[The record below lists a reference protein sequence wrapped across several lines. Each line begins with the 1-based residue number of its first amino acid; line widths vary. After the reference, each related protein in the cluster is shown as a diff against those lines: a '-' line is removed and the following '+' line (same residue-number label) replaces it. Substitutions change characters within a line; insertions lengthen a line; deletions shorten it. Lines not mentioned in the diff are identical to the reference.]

1 MSYIQKHI
9 QVVEKLINGYINSL
23 PYSVYLKDYFS
34 KNKKH
39 GSKDRKSISHLSYTF
54 LRLGNCLA
62 ELDFNTRLN
71 VAIFLC
77 NNKRPLYAAVLYQD
91 SLFGNW
97 PDEIDLRIEIVK
109 GIYPSFNQNDLL
121 PFSTAEL
128 TEGIDANK
136 FILQHFSQPKLFAR
150 IRPGKK
156 ATVLNKLEA
165 ANVEYKLIEDSCLAL
180 NNATS
185 LDSILRLNEE
195 IVIQD
200 YSSQK
205 VATIFQYINN
215 KGAHL
220 KVWDCCAASGGK
232 SILMYDNIPNLFLT
246 VSDIRASII
255 ANLKERFKKADIKD
269 YDAFVANVAEANTT
283 PKNKY
288 DIVIAD
294 VPCTGSGTWGRT
306 PEYLSTFNTNTL
318 QSFTDRQKQI
328 VSNIAGNINK
338 GGYLIYVTCSC
349 LNAENEAVIEYFKA
363 QNTNYTLLHQT
374 VLEGYLN
381 NADTMYVAILQNV

>member
-9 QVVEKLINGYINSL
+9 QVVEKLINGYNNSL

-54 LRLGNCLA
+54 FRLGNCLA
-62 ELDFNTRLN
+62 ELEFNTRLN
-71 VAIFLC
+71 VAIFLS
-77 NNKRPLYAAVLYQD
+77 NNKMPLYAEPLYQD
-91 SLFGNW
+91 SLLGNW
-97 PDEIDLRIEIVK
+97 PIELEHRIKIVK
-109 GIYPSFNQNDLL
+109 DIYPSFNLEELL
-121 PFSTAEL
+121 PFSTADLSE
-128 TEGIDANK
+128 EIDINK
-136 FILQHFSQPKLFAR
+136 FIQQHFSQPKLFAR

-156 ATVLNKLEA
+156 VIVLNKLQEA
-165 ANVEYKLIEDSCLAL
+165 GIEYKMIEDSCLEL

-185 LDSILRLNEE
+185 LDTILRLNEE

-205 VATIFQYINN
+205 VATIFNYINN
-215 KGAHL
+215 IGAQL

-232 SILMYDNIPNLFLT
+232 SILMYDSIPNVYLT

-255 ANLKERFKKADIKD
+255 ANLKERFKRAGIKE
-269 YDAFVANVAEANTT
+269 YDAFVANVAENNTA
-283 PKNKY
+283 PKNKF

-306 PEYLSTFNTNTL
+306 PEYLSTFDSNTL
-318 QSFTDRQKQI
+318 QLFTDKQKQI
-328 VSNIAGNINK
+328 VLNVAENIQK
-338 GGYLIYVTCSC
+338 GGYFIYITCSC
-349 LNAENEAVIEYFKA
+349 LKAENEAIIEYFNTKY
-363 QNTNYTLLHQT
+363 TNYTLLHQT
-374 VLEGYLN
+374 ILEGYLH
-381 NADTMYVAILQNV
+381 NADTMYVAILQSV